1 MRSTLVQ
8 AIMWFYINLCVS
20 QGPEGPPAEKGEK
33 GIIGLPGPRVR
44 LFTHFHKLIHNKPTV

>member
-33 GIIGLPGPRVR
+33 GIIGLPGPRV
-44 LFTHFHKLIHNKPTV
+44 